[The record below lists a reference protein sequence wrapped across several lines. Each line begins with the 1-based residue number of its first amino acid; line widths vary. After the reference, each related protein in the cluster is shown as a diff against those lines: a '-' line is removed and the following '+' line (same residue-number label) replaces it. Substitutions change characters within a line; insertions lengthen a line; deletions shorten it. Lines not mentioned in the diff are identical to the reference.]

1 MNPKLGT
8 ERRGHPAHTND
19 FTGIS
24 ASEYVCEGGRG
35 WEIRNIDL
43 CQVSKLVL
51 GPEEAA
57 WAHRVYWEERKGKME
72 NQLKPG

>member
-8 ERRGHPAHTND
+8 GGRGHPAHTNN

-57 WAHRVYWEERKGKME
+57 
-72 NQLKPG
+72 